1 MKNRKFAYLL
11 LGAAA
16 LAGLTAC
23 GASTNKSSTDKND
36 GNTFK
41 ITTVRWSDWGEDY
54 HKGFLDDS
62 AKESGIKIKWDTLVA
77 AFLLPVEIYQTL
89 SWDPMPSR
97 ILKSHRTKTCS
108 FHWKT

>member
-23 GASTNKSSTDKND
+23 GASTNKSSNDKND

-62 AKESGIKIKWDTLVA
+62 AKESGIKINGIPWWRQTGLIRNLY
-77 AFLLPVEIYQTL
+77 LLLVEIYQTL
-89 SWDPMPSR
+89 S
-97 ILKSHRTKTCS
+97 
-108 FHWKT
+108 